1 MVRFSTLRYEIITH
15 LFWIS
20 LITDL
25 FGIWEKEMAPTPEL
39 LPRKSHGWRSLVGY
53 SPWGRRVRHD
63 WATFYLFIIYYF
75 GIQFSNSVTCLYIL
89 WSFSHWVAWIFLLIC
104 NYFLYMWDLK
114 PFWLYALEI
123 SSLSL
128 WAIF

>member
-39 LPRKSHGWRSLVGY
+39 LPRKSRGWRSVVGY
-53 SPWGRRVRHD
+53 IVHGVAKSQTRLSN
-63 WATFYLFIIYYF
+63 FLFIYLFIVLA
-75 GIQFSNSVTCLYIL
+75 FSFPIL
-89 WSFSHWVAWIFLLIC
+89 
-104 NYFLYMWDLK
+104 
-114 PFWLYALEI
+114 
-123 SSLSL
+123 
-128 WAIF
+128 